1 MQNNNNYFDIRA
13 SKSEMSLT
21 ERKKNIGKMI
31 KNLINAND
39 NLNKQITNNNKM
51 LISLLDSLKKFD
63 CCL

>member
-1 MQNNNNYFDIRA
+1 MQNNNDYFDIRA
-13 SKSEMSLT
+13 SKSEMTLM
-21 ERKKNIGKMI
+21 ERKKNIGKMV